1 MCNDRVRQGG
11 GVSMWSS
18 VPIPGNPWP
27 RDMRLTIE
35 NDSQTLHELLW
46 IREAWALPL
55 PLDDPPRLVDT
66 PQLVSRTNPAFAHYQ
81 EWTSEWARL
90 WHACVLHAAT
100 PRDPGLL
107 ERLSHGGVDP
117 EERIELVRQLYGPS
131 WRERFGDAALP
142 DAYIAW
148 DEKVRPSELPD
159 LASPERDALN
169 ALIPAWEHGLT
180 QIVVIPCVGDYARCV
195 GDHGLLITATTRN
208 TPSLYEEALRG
219 YLHQT

>member
-1 MCNDRVRQGG
+1 MCNDREETGWWF
-11 GVSMWSS
+11 SMRSS

-66 PQLVSRTNPAFAHYQ
+66 PQPMSRRDRLIAPNQ
-81 EWTSEWARL
+81 EWTSEWVRL
-90 WHACVLHAAT
+90 WDACVLHAAT
-100 PRDPGLL
+100 PRDPALL
-107 ERLSHGGVDP
+107 ERLSHDAIDP
-117 EERIELVRQLYGPS
+117 EERIELLGQLYGPS
-131 WRERFGDAALP
+131 WRGHFGDAALP
-142 DAYIAW
+142 DAYNAW

-159 LASPERDALN
+159 LASPERDALD

-180 QIVVIPCVGDYARCV
+180 QIVVIPCVGDYARRV
-195 GDHGLLITATTRN
+195 RDHGLLVTATTRN
-208 TPSLYEEALRG
+208 TPSLYEAALRG
-219 YLHQT
+219 YVRQ